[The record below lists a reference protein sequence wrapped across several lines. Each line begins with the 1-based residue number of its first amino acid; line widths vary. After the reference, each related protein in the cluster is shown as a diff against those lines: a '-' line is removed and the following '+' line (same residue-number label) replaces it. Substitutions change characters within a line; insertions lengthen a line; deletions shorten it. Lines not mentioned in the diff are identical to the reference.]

1 VSTLAV
7 IAGVMVGV
15 AAAAVTSSR
24 TRRAAMVEASSGPG
38 RMPLENRDFYVK
50 EKLAASGKYDVDALN
65 TPVPTSD
72 PRIGNPFEKNEEIPR
87 YAVEAYQPRGISD
100 ATVPKRQYIE
110 VEDEPWH
117 STCKDT
123 VVLSPD
129 ALFKSFGGSLPFVE
143 PEEALILALSNVENK
158 EDAKKAV
165 TAAKAAGARDGSKA
179 MESADK
185 VLKAFETS
193 DEAGVKARPKAPKKA
208 GATGK
213 GWDGMKRAAGGTHST
228 AGFV

>member
-15 AAAAVTSSR
+15 AAAAVTSGR
-24 TRRAAMVEASSGPG
+24 ARRATMMEDGPG
-38 RMPLENRDFYVK
+38 RMPLENRDFKVK
-50 EKLAASGKYDVDALN
+50 ENLAASGKYDVDALN

-72 PRIGNPFEKNEEIPR
+72 PRIGNPFEGDENNPR

-110 VEDEPWH
+110 IEDEPWH

-129 ALFKSFGGSLPFVE
+129 ALFKSFGGALPFVE
-143 PEEALILALSNVENK
+143 PEEALVLALSKVENK

-165 TAAKAAGARDGSKA
+165 TAAKAAGARDGSDA
-179 MESADK
+179 MTSADK
-185 VLKAFETS
+185 VIKAFETS

-208 GATGK
+208 AATGK
-213 GWDGMKRAAGGTHST
+213 GWDGMKRGVGAVHST
-228 AGFV
+228 AGFL